1 MKSFFIG
8 DIEIKMPVIQGGMG
22 VGISL
27 SGLASA
33 VANEGGLGVISCAG
47 LGLIYSKGK
56 GTYLEKCIGGLREEI
71 RKARMKTTGVIGVNV
86 MVALSNYANMV
97 RTAIEEKIDV
107 VFSGAGLP
115 LDLPS
120 YLVPGSTT
128 KLVPIVSSSRAAK
141 IICDKWNKNY
151 NYLPDAIVV
160 EGPKAGGHL
169 GFSRQELEKPPT
181 LSVLLPEVLEALAPF
196 RDRAGRD
203 IPVFVAGGVKNGAE
217 MAAYMRQGAAGAQ
230 FATRFIVTKEC
241 DASRAY
247 KERLIAAEASD
258 ITLVKSPVGMPGRA
272 LCSPLIRRVETGTQ
286 PPPER
291 CMRCITTCDGKNA
304 PYCIS
309 KALIAARNGDWE
321 NGLFFCGENAGEIK
335 TLSTVPAEMAR
346 IVEEWRS
353 AQ

>member
-1 MKSFFIG
+1 MAQCTPKSFDLTGKVALITGASYGIG
-8 DIEIKMPVIQGGMG
+8 MAIAKAMAANGATIVFNDIKQELVDKGIAAYTEAGIKAHGYVCD
-22 VGISL
+22 VTDED
-27 SGLASA
+27 A
-33 VANEGGLGVISCAG
+33 VNA
-47 LGLIYSKGK
+47 
-56 GTYLEKCIGGLREEI
+56 
-71 RKARMKTTGVIGVNV
+71 
-86 MVALSNYANMV
+86 MVATTQYADSV
-97 RTAIEEKIDV
+97 RTALRAGADAIV
-107 VFSGAGLP
+107 CGAGLP
-115 LDLPS
+115 RDLPALAAEVS
-120 YLVPGSTT
+120 ESRAALA
-128 KLVPIVSSSRAAK
+128 PIVSSGRAAGL
-141 IICDKWNKNY
+141 ICKLWDRHY
-151 NYLPDAIVV
+151 GRIPDFLIL
-160 EGPKAGGHL
+160 EGPGAGGHL

-272 LCSPLIRRVETGTQ
+272 LRSPLIRRVEAGTQ

-291 CMRCITTCDGKNA
+291 CVKCIVTCDGKNA